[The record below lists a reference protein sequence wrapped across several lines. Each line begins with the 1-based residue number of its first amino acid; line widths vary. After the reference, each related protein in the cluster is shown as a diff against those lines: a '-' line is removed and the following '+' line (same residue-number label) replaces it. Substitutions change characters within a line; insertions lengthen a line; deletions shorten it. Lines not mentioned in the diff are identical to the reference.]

1 MQVDKLNQFSLVS
14 AFEYP
19 LLVVGLPHRPPLG
32 PRFAQHDGSVLQ
44 NFLNRPSMSSL
55 VYLGSLC
62 PWGVQNVMRVVQR
75 LSVILA
81 TYDQPNSILVCL

>member
-32 PRFAQHDGSVLQ
+32 PRFAQRDGSVLQ

-62 PWGVQNVMRVVQR
+62 VPGASR
-75 LSVILA
+75 
-81 TYDQPNSILVCL
+81 T